1 MKRIHNRLV
10 ILLIF
15 ALLLSLAAP
24 VGAAGSRITIRT
36 PEDLVE
42 LSRRCSLDS
51 WSRGK
56 TVVLS
61 ADLDLSDVEFSS
73 IPTFGG
79 TFDGQGYTIS
89 GLTITG
95 SGNVRGLFR
104 YLQSGGVVQ
113 NVSLEVT
120 IEPTDLQDSL
130 GGLVGNNRGSVR
142 NCTVTGSIQGETN
155 IGGIIGVNESSGKI
169 INSTFSGSVTG
180 EHYVGGIAG
189 QNLGSILQCVNQGKI
204 NTVAVEGE
212 ADLEDLDSRPLN
224 STENLPACT
233 DIGGITGF
241 STGVLQS
248 CKNTGPVGYEHVG
261 YNVGGIAG
269 RQSGYLNGCTN
280 QGVILGRK
288 DVGGI
293 AGQLEPEIFL
303 RYGED
308 LLNQLWSELGTLGDQ
323 VDHLLSDL
331 NSTNT
336 STTAQ
341 LQMLSSH
348 AGTAQDAA
356 GELMDAAKDWANGN
370 LSTVNDLS
378 ARISWS
384 LQQLEPILETL
395 RPLPEELTD
404 AVDALEEGLDQ
415 AEQAGDLASDAGQSL
430 RTALQEALRAAD
442 HMNEGL
448 EHIRASQDALKS
460 ALGDPNEIKLAL
472 EQMAKGIG
480 QLGDGTVA
488 FSEAMEH
495 LRDGWAALPDVSSI
509 DAFLQAFEDLS
520 TAGTSTANG
529 LKNIQKAFI
538 RLKDTITAN
547 GDPTEALKT
556 ALQELEKAAASFQSG
571 ADQLQTAG
579 KHLLSALDTLED
591 AGIYLD
597 GVVDAFRDAGDAFNN
612 AFSRLGEGADAFHEM
627 VKTLA
632 EEPSI
637 QFTPIGSDMTARGDA
652 LDAALSDLL
661 GSADDL
667 GDLLSQSSDTI
678 LGDLSAVSQ
687 QLQSITDLLRQE
699 TSLKK
704 SGEGDRIE
712 DISDQVDGRSQRTG
726 CLSDA
731 RNEGVVKGDVNVAG
745 IAGSMAIEYDFDPED
760 DLVEVGD
767 RSLDVRYQTKAVVL
781 SCINLGE
788 VTGKKDDAGGIVGRM
803 DLGQVSHCEN
813 YGSVSSA
820 DGSYVGG
827 IAGASWGSI
836 RDSWARCTLSGDHYV
851 GGIAGYG
858 STLKN
863 CHTLITLQEGSA
875 YVGTVAGSVDPE
887 GTVTGNTFTQ
897 EALGAI
903 DGISYAGQ
911 AEPVTFGALCA
922 AGAPETFAQLEL
934 TFRAD
939 GKEVAVV
946 PFQYGKG
953 IARLPEIPAKK
964 GYSAAWP
971 DLDYSHLTASQTLE
985 AIYTPYTSSLTD
997 GGDLPDILVDGS
1009 FSAQAKVSHT
1019 TKETAWTDSK
1029 GESHQGTAYTV
1040 TVKDPVLDAVSYTVH
1055 CRLPEA
1061 NGRYAVWVQTGEN
1074 WQRQDSEK
1082 DGSYLLFPSTEETIT
1097 FCLVEEGNPL
1107 VKYLLTFTVLAAGL
1121 FILFWRRRMQKKKEH
1136 AQQPPASSLEFKG
1149 IKPPPKRRSPRRHLF
1164 PGTAANVSCVEVLFV
1179 IAGFRRCS
1187 PSKETPP
1194 FVSKS

>member
-24 VGAAGSRITIRT
+24 VGAAGSRITIRP
-36 PEDLVE
+36 PEVLGE

-79 TFDGQGYTIS
+79 TYDGQGYTIS

-1136 AQQPPASSLEFKG
+1136 AQQPPASSLE
-1149 IKPPPKRRSPRRHLF
+1149 
-1164 PGTAANVSCVEVLFV
+1164 
-1179 IAGFRRCS
+1179 
-1187 PSKETPP
+1187 SKE
-1194 FVSKS
+1194 

>member
-1 MKRIHNRLV
+1 MKRIHNRLA

-341 LQMLSSH
+341 LQTLSSH

-597 GVVDAFRDAGDAFNN
+597 GVVDAFRDAGDSFNN

-667 GDLLSQSSDTI
+667 SDLLSQSSDTI

-767 RSLDVRYQTKAVVL
+767 RSLDVRYQTKAVIL

-922 AGAPETFAQLEL
+922 AGAPETFAQWEL

-1082 DGSYLLFPSTEETIT
+1082 DGSYLLFPSTGETIT

-1136 AQQPPASSLEFKG
+1136 AQQPPASSLE
-1149 IKPPPKRRSPRRHLF
+1149 
-1164 PGTAANVSCVEVLFV
+1164 
-1179 IAGFRRCS
+1179 
-1187 PSKETPP
+1187 SKE
-1194 FVSKS
+1194 

>member
-1 MKRIHNRLV
+1 MKRIHNRLA

-36 PEDLVE
+36 PKDLVE

-767 RSLDVRYQTKAVVL
+767 RSLDVRYQTKAVIL

-1097 FCLVEEGNPL
+1097 FCLVEEGNSL

-1136 AQQPPASSLEFKG
+1136 AQQPPASSLE
-1149 IKPPPKRRSPRRHLF
+1149 
-1164 PGTAANVSCVEVLFV
+1164 
-1179 IAGFRRCS
+1179 
-1187 PSKETPP
+1187 SKE
-1194 FVSKS
+1194 

>member
-1 MKRIHNRLV
+1 MKRIHNRLA

-404 AVDALEEGLDQ
+404 AVDALEEGLVQ

-767 RSLDVRYQTKAVVL
+767 RSLDVRYQTKAVIL

-1097 FCLVEEGNPL
+1097 FCLVEEGNSL

-1136 AQQPPASSLEFKG
+1136 AQQPPASSLE
-1149 IKPPPKRRSPRRHLF
+1149 
-1164 PGTAANVSCVEVLFV
+1164 
-1179 IAGFRRCS
+1179 
-1187 PSKETPP
+1187 SKE
-1194 FVSKS
+1194 

>member
-341 LQMLSSH
+341 LQTLSSH

-415 AEQAGDLASDAGQSL
+415 AEQAGDLASNAGQSL

-442 HMNEGL
+442 HMDEGL

-472 EQMAKGIG
+472 EQMAKGIS

-667 GDLLSQSSDTI
+667 SDLLSQSSDTI

-1136 AQQPPASSLEFKG
+1136 AQQPPASSLE
-1149 IKPPPKRRSPRRHLF
+1149 
-1164 PGTAANVSCVEVLFV
+1164 
-1179 IAGFRRCS
+1179 
-1187 PSKETPP
+1187 SKE
-1194 FVSKS
+1194 

>member
-1 MKRIHNRLV
+1 MKRIHNRLA

-378 ARISWS
+378 ARISLS

-767 RSLDVRYQTKAVVL
+767 RSLDVRYQTKAVIL

-1097 FCLVEEGNPL
+1097 FCLVEEGNSL

-1136 AQQPPASSLEFKG
+1136 AQQPPASSLE
-1149 IKPPPKRRSPRRHLF
+1149 
-1164 PGTAANVSCVEVLFV
+1164 
-1179 IAGFRRCS
+1179 
-1187 PSKETPP
+1187 SKE
-1194 FVSKS
+1194 

>member
-1 MKRIHNRLV
+1 MKRIHNRLA

-767 RSLDVRYQTKAVVL
+767 RSLDVRYQTKAVIL

-827 IAGASWGSI
+827 IAGASWGSL

-1097 FCLVEEGNPL
+1097 FCLVEEGNSL

-1136 AQQPPASSLEFKG
+1136 AQQPPASSLE
-1149 IKPPPKRRSPRRHLF
+1149 
-1164 PGTAANVSCVEVLFV
+1164 
-1179 IAGFRRCS
+1179 
-1187 PSKETPP
+1187 SKE
-1194 FVSKS
+1194 

>member
-1 MKRIHNRLV
+1 MKRIYNRLA

-224 STENLPACT
+224 STENLPVCT

-341 LQMLSSH
+341 LQTLSSH

-480 QLGDGTVA
+480 QLGDGIVA

-767 RSLDVRYQTKAVVL
+767 RSLDVRYQTKAVIL

-897 EALGAI
+897 EDLGAI

-1136 AQQPPASSLEFKG
+1136 AQQPPASSLE
-1149 IKPPPKRRSPRRHLF
+1149 
-1164 PGTAANVSCVEVLFV
+1164 
-1179 IAGFRRCS
+1179 
-1187 PSKETPP
+1187 SKE
-1194 FVSKS
+1194 

>member
-1 MKRIHNRLV
+1 MKRIHNRLA

-767 RSLDVRYQTKAVVL
+767 RSLDVRYQTKAVIL

-897 EALGAI
+897 EDLGAI

-1097 FCLVEEGNPL
+1097 FCLVEEGNSL

-1136 AQQPPASSLEFKG
+1136 AQQPPASSLE
-1149 IKPPPKRRSPRRHLF
+1149 
-1164 PGTAANVSCVEVLFV
+1164 
-1179 IAGFRRCS
+1179 
-1187 PSKETPP
+1187 SKE
-1194 FVSKS
+1194 

>member
-1 MKRIHNRLV
+1 MKRIHNRLA
-10 ILLIF
+10 ILLTF

-142 NCTVTGSIQGETN
+142 NCAVTGSIQGETN

-341 LQMLSSH
+341 LQTLSSH

-448 EHIRASQDALKS
+448 EHIRASQDALKL

-556 ALQELEKAAASFQSG
+556 ALQELQKAAASFQSG

-1136 AQQPPASSLEFKG
+1136 AQQPPASSLE
-1149 IKPPPKRRSPRRHLF
+1149 
-1164 PGTAANVSCVEVLFV
+1164 
-1179 IAGFRRCS
+1179 
-1187 PSKETPP
+1187 SKE
-1194 FVSKS
+1194 

>member
-1 MKRIHNRLV
+1 MKRIHNRLA

-767 RSLDVRYQTKAVVL
+767 RSLDVRYQTKAVIL

-1029 GESHQGTAYTV
+1029 GESHQGTAYPV

-1097 FCLVEEGNPL
+1097 FCLVEEGNSL

-1136 AQQPPASSLEFKG
+1136 AQQPPASSLE
-1149 IKPPPKRRSPRRHLF
+1149 
-1164 PGTAANVSCVEVLFV
+1164 
-1179 IAGFRRCS
+1179 
-1187 PSKETPP
+1187 SKE
-1194 FVSKS
+1194 

>member
-1 MKRIHNRLV
+1 MKRIHNRLA

-767 RSLDVRYQTKAVVL
+767 RSLDVRYQTKAVIL

-1040 TVKDPVLDAVSYTVH
+1040 TVKDPVLDAASDTVH

-1097 FCLVEEGNPL
+1097 FCLVEEGNSL

-1136 AQQPPASSLEFKG
+1136 AQQPPASSLE
-1149 IKPPPKRRSPRRHLF
+1149 
-1164 PGTAANVSCVEVLFV
+1164 
-1179 IAGFRRCS
+1179 
-1187 PSKETPP
+1187 SKE
-1194 FVSKS
+1194 

>member
-1 MKRIHNRLV
+1 MKRIHNRLA

-767 RSLDVRYQTKAVVL
+767 RSLDVRYQTKAVIL

-1097 FCLVEEGNPL
+1097 FCLVEEGNSL
-1107 VKYLLTFTVLAAGL
+1107 VKYLLTFTVLSAGL

-1136 AQQPPASSLEFKG
+1136 AQQPPASSLE
-1149 IKPPPKRRSPRRHLF
+1149 
-1164 PGTAANVSCVEVLFV
+1164 
-1179 IAGFRRCS
+1179 
-1187 PSKETPP
+1187 SKE
-1194 FVSKS
+1194 

>member
-1 MKRIHNRLV
+1 MKRIHNRLA
-10 ILLIF
+10 ILLTF
-15 ALLLSLAAP
+15 ALFLSLAAP
-24 VGAAGSRITIRT
+24 VGATGSRITIRT

-120 IEPTDLQDSL
+120 MEPTDLQDSL

-180 EHYVGGIAG
+180 KHYVGGIAG

-308 LLNQLWSELGTLGDQ
+308 LLNQLWSELGTLGNQ

-341 LQMLSSH
+341 LQTLSSH

-404 AVDALEEGLDQ
+404 AVDALEDGLDQ
-415 AEQAGDLASDAGQSL
+415 AEQAGDLASEAGQSL
-430 RTALQEALRAAD
+430 RKALQEALRAAD

-495 LRDGWAALPDVSSI
+495 LRDGWAALPDVSSV

-529 LKNIQKAFI
+529 LKNIQKAFT

-767 RSLDVRYQTKAVVL
+767 RSLDVRYQTKAVIL

-1097 FCLVEEGNPL
+1097 FCLVEEGNSL

-1136 AQQPPASSLEFKG
+1136 AQQPPASSLE
-1149 IKPPPKRRSPRRHLF
+1149 
-1164 PGTAANVSCVEVLFV
+1164 
-1179 IAGFRRCS
+1179 
-1187 PSKETPP
+1187 SKE
-1194 FVSKS
+1194 

>member
-1 MKRIHNRLV
+1 MKRIHNRLA

-767 RSLDVRYQTKAVVL
+767 RSLDVRYQTKAVIL

-851 GGIAGYG
+851 GEIAGYG

-1097 FCLVEEGNPL
+1097 FCLVEEGNSL

-1136 AQQPPASSLEFKG
+1136 AQQPPASSLE
-1149 IKPPPKRRSPRRHLF
+1149 
-1164 PGTAANVSCVEVLFV
+1164 
-1179 IAGFRRCS
+1179 
-1187 PSKETPP
+1187 SKE
-1194 FVSKS
+1194 

>member
-1 MKRIHNRLV
+1 MKRIHNRLA

-767 RSLDVRYQTKAVVL
+767 RSLDVRYQTKAVIL

-836 RDSWARCTLSGDHYV
+836 WDSWARCTLSGDHYV

-1097 FCLVEEGNPL
+1097 FCLVEEGNSL

-1136 AQQPPASSLEFKG
+1136 AQQPPASSLE
-1149 IKPPPKRRSPRRHLF
+1149 
-1164 PGTAANVSCVEVLFV
+1164 
-1179 IAGFRRCS
+1179 
-1187 PSKETPP
+1187 SKE
-1194 FVSKS
+1194 

>member
-1 MKRIHNRLV
+1 MKRIHNRLA

-341 LQMLSSH
+341 LQTLSSH

-495 LRDGWAALPDVSSI
+495 LRDGWAALPDVSSV

-529 LKNIQKAFI
+529 LKNIQKAFT

-597 GVVDAFRDAGDAFNN
+597 GVVDAFRDAGNAFNK

-667 GDLLSQSSDTI
+667 SDLLSQSSDTI

-712 DISDQVDGRSQRTG
+712 DISDRVDGRSQRTG

-1136 AQQPPASSLEFKG
+1136 AQQPPASSLE
-1149 IKPPPKRRSPRRHLF
+1149 
-1164 PGTAANVSCVEVLFV
+1164 
-1179 IAGFRRCS
+1179 
-1187 PSKETPP
+1187 SKE
-1194 FVSKS
+1194 

>member
-1 MKRIHNRLV
+1 MKRIHNRLA

-224 STENLPACT
+224 STENLPVCT

-341 LQMLSSH
+341 LQTLSSH

-480 QLGDGTVA
+480 QLGDGIVA

-767 RSLDVRYQTKAVVL
+767 RSLDVRYQTKAVIL

-803 DLGQVSHCEN
+803 DLGPVSHCEN

-897 EALGAI
+897 EDLGAI

-1136 AQQPPASSLEFKG
+1136 AQQPPASSLE
-1149 IKPPPKRRSPRRHLF
+1149 
-1164 PGTAANVSCVEVLFV
+1164 
-1179 IAGFRRCS
+1179 
-1187 PSKETPP
+1187 SKE
-1194 FVSKS
+1194 

>member
-460 ALGDPNEIKLAL
+460 ALGDHNEIKLAL

-1136 AQQPPASSLEFKG
+1136 AQQPPASSLE
-1149 IKPPPKRRSPRRHLF
+1149 
-1164 PGTAANVSCVEVLFV
+1164 
-1179 IAGFRRCS
+1179 
-1187 PSKETPP
+1187 SKE
-1194 FVSKS
+1194 

>member
-612 AFSRLGEGADAFHEM
+612 AFSRLGEDADAFHEM

-836 RDSWARCTLSGDHYV
+836 RDSWARCTLFGDHYV

-1136 AQQPPASSLEFKG
+1136 AQQPPASSLE
-1149 IKPPPKRRSPRRHLF
+1149 
-1164 PGTAANVSCVEVLFV
+1164 
-1179 IAGFRRCS
+1179 
-1187 PSKETPP
+1187 SKE
-1194 FVSKS
+1194 

>member
-224 STENLPACT
+224 STETLPACT

-341 LQMLSSH
+341 LQTLSSH

-415 AEQAGDLASDAGQSL
+415 AEQAGDLASNAGQSL

-472 EQMAKGIG
+472 EQMAKGIS

-667 GDLLSQSSDTI
+667 SDLLSQSSDTI

-767 RSLDVRYQTKAVVL
+767 RSLDVRYQTKAVIL

-1097 FCLVEEGNPL
+1097 FCLVAEGNPL

-1136 AQQPPASSLEFKG
+1136 AQQPPASSLE
-1149 IKPPPKRRSPRRHLF
+1149 
-1164 PGTAANVSCVEVLFV
+1164 
-1179 IAGFRRCS
+1179 
-1187 PSKETPP
+1187 SKE
-1194 FVSKS
+1194 

>member
-1 MKRIHNRLV
+1 MKRIHNRLA

-24 VGAAGSRITIRT
+24 GGAAGSRITIRT

-341 LQMLSSH
+341 LQTLSSH

-667 GDLLSQSSDTI
+667 SDLLSQSSDTI

-767 RSLDVRYQTKAVVL
+767 RSLDVRYQTKAVIL

-836 RDSWARCTLSGDHYV
+836 RDSWARCTLSQAIPLPRKLWGPL
-851 GGIAGYG
+851 
-858 STLKN
+858 T
-863 CHTLITLQEGSA
+863 ESA
-875 YVGTVAGSVDPE
+875 M
-887 GTVTGNTFTQ
+887 
-897 EALGAI
+897 
-903 DGISYAGQ
+903 
-911 AEPVTFGALCA
+911 PVKL
-922 AGAPETFAQLEL
+922 
-934 TFRAD
+934 
-939 GKEVAVV
+939 
-946 PFQYGKG
+946 
-953 IARLPEIPAKK
+953 
-964 GYSAAWP
+964 
-971 DLDYSHLTASQTLE
+971 SQ
-985 AIYTPYTSSLTD
+985 
-997 GGDLPDILVDGS
+997 
-1009 FSAQAKVSHT
+1009 
-1019 TKETAWTDSK
+1019 
-1029 GESHQGTAYTV
+1029 
-1040 TVKDPVLDAVSYTVH
+1040 
-1055 CRLPEA
+1055 
-1061 NGRYAVWVQTGEN
+1061 
-1074 WQRQDSEK
+1074 
-1082 DGSYLLFPSTEETIT
+1082 
-1097 FCLVEEGNPL
+1097 
-1107 VKYLLTFTVLAAGL
+1107 
-1121 FILFWRRRMQKKKEH
+1121 
-1136 AQQPPASSLEFKG
+1136 
-1149 IKPPPKRRSPRRHLF
+1149 
-1164 PGTAANVSCVEVLFV
+1164 
-1179 IAGFRRCS
+1179 
-1187 PSKETPP
+1187 
-1194 FVSKS
+1194 

>member
-1 MKRIHNRLV
+1 MKRIHNRLA
-10 ILLIF
+10 ILLTF

-130 GGLVGNNRGSVR
+130 GGLVGNNCGSVR
-142 NCTVTGSIQGETN
+142 NCAVTGSIQGETN

-241 STGVLQS
+241 ATGVLQS

-341 LQMLSSH
+341 LQTLSSH

-448 EHIRASQDALKS
+448 EHIRASQDALKL

-556 ALQELEKAAASFQSG
+556 ALQELQKAAASFQSG

-1136 AQQPPASSLEFKG
+1136 AQQPPASSLE
-1149 IKPPPKRRSPRRHLF
+1149 
-1164 PGTAANVSCVEVLFV
+1164 
-1179 IAGFRRCS
+1179 
-1187 PSKETPP
+1187 SKE
-1194 FVSKS
+1194 

>member
-1 MKRIHNRLV
+1 MKRIHNRLA
-10 ILLIF
+10 ILLTF

-142 NCTVTGSIQGETN
+142 NCAVTGSIQGETN

-341 LQMLSSH
+341 LQTLSSH

-448 EHIRASQDALKS
+448 EHIRASQDALKL

-556 ALQELEKAAASFQSG
+556 ALQELQKAAASFQSG

-731 RNEGVVKGDVNVAG
+731 RNEGVIKGDVNVAG

-1136 AQQPPASSLEFKG
+1136 AQQPPASSLE
-1149 IKPPPKRRSPRRHLF
+1149 
-1164 PGTAANVSCVEVLFV
+1164 
-1179 IAGFRRCS
+1179 
-1187 PSKETPP
+1187 SKE
-1194 FVSKS
+1194 

>member
-1 MKRIHNRLV
+1 MKRIHNRLA

-767 RSLDVRYQTKAVVL
+767 RSLDVRYQTKAVIL

-1040 TVKDPVLDAVSYTVH
+1040 TVKDPVLDVVSYTVH

-1097 FCLVEEGNPL
+1097 FCLVEEGNSL

-1136 AQQPPASSLEFKG
+1136 AQQPPASSLE
-1149 IKPPPKRRSPRRHLF
+1149 
-1164 PGTAANVSCVEVLFV
+1164 
-1179 IAGFRRCS
+1179 
-1187 PSKETPP
+1187 SKE
-1194 FVSKS
+1194 

>member
-1 MKRIHNRLV
+1 MKRIHNRLA

-480 QLGDGTVA
+480 QLGDGT
-488 FSEAMEH
+488 EAMEH

-767 RSLDVRYQTKAVVL
+767 RSLDVRYQTKAVIL

-1097 FCLVEEGNPL
+1097 FCLVEEGNSL

-1136 AQQPPASSLEFKG
+1136 AQQPPASSLE
-1149 IKPPPKRRSPRRHLF
+1149 
-1164 PGTAANVSCVEVLFV
+1164 
-1179 IAGFRRCS
+1179 
-1187 PSKETPP
+1187 SKE
-1194 FVSKS
+1194 

>member
-341 LQMLSSH
+341 LQTLSSH

-637 QFTPIGSDMTARGDA
+637 QFTPIGSDMTARGDT

-767 RSLDVRYQTKAVVL
+767 RSLDVRYQTKAVIL

-1097 FCLVEEGNPL
+1097 FCLVEEGNSL

-1136 AQQPPASSLEFKG
+1136 AQQPPASSLE
-1149 IKPPPKRRSPRRHLF
+1149 
-1164 PGTAANVSCVEVLFV
+1164 
-1179 IAGFRRCS
+1179 
-1187 PSKETPP
+1187 SKE
-1194 FVSKS
+1194 

>member
-1 MKRIHNRLV
+1 MKRIHNRLA

-323 VDHLLSDL
+323 VDHLLTDL
-331 NSTNT
+331 DRANT

-341 LQMLSSH
+341 LQALSSH

-404 AVDALEEGLDQ
+404 AVDALEDGLDQ
-415 AEQAGDLASDAGQSL
+415 AEQAGDLASEAGQSL
-430 RTALQEALRAAD
+430 RKALQEALRAAD

-495 LRDGWAALPDVSSI
+495 LRDGWATLPDVSSI

-520 TAGTSTANG
+520 TAGTNTANG
-529 LKNIQKAFI
+529 LKNIQKACI

-579 KHLLSALDTLED
+579 KHLLSSLDTLED

-637 QFTPIGSDMTARGDA
+637 QFTPVGSDMTARGDA

-767 RSLDVRYQTKAVVL
+767 RSLDVRYQTKAVIL

-875 YVGTVAGSVDPE
+875 YVGTVAGAVDPE

-1136 AQQPPASSLEFKG
+1136 AQQPPASSLE
-1149 IKPPPKRRSPRRHLF
+1149 
-1164 PGTAANVSCVEVLFV
+1164 
-1179 IAGFRRCS
+1179 
-1187 PSKETPP
+1187 SKE
-1194 FVSKS
+1194 

>member
-1 MKRIHNRLV
+1 M
-10 ILLIF
+10 
-15 ALLLSLAAP
+15 
-24 VGAAGSRITIRT
+24 
-36 PEDLVE
+36 
-42 LSRRCSLDS
+42 
-51 WSRGK
+51 
-56 TVVLS
+56 
-61 ADLDLSDVEFSS
+61 EFSS

-767 RSLDVRYQTKAVVL
+767 RSLDVRYQTKAVIL

-1097 FCLVEEGNPL
+1097 FCLVEEGNSL

-1136 AQQPPASSLEFKG
+1136 AQQPPASSLE
-1149 IKPPPKRRSPRRHLF
+1149 
-1164 PGTAANVSCVEVLFV
+1164 
-1179 IAGFRRCS
+1179 
-1187 PSKETPP
+1187 SKE
-1194 FVSKS
+1194 

>member
-1 MKRIHNRLV
+1 MKRIHNRLA

-341 LQMLSSH
+341 LQTLSSH

-667 GDLLSQSSDTI
+667 SDLLSQSSDTI

-767 RSLDVRYQTKAVVL
+767 RSLDVRYQTKAVIL

-1074 WQRQDSEK
+1074 WQRQDSEN
-1082 DGSYLLFPSTEETIT
+1082 DGSYLLFPSTGETIT

-1136 AQQPPASSLEFKG
+1136 AQQPPASSLE
-1149 IKPPPKRRSPRRHLF
+1149 
-1164 PGTAANVSCVEVLFV
+1164 
-1179 IAGFRRCS
+1179 
-1187 PSKETPP
+1187 SKE
-1194 FVSKS
+1194 

>member
-1 MKRIHNRLV
+1 MKRIHNRLA

-341 LQMLSSH
+341 LQTLSSH

-667 GDLLSQSSDTI
+667 SDLLSQSSDTI

-767 RSLDVRYQTKAVVL
+767 RSLDVRYQTKAVIL

-863 CHTLITLQEGSA
+863 CHTLITLEEGSA

-1082 DGSYLLFPSTEETIT
+1082 DGSYLLFPSTGETIT

-1136 AQQPPASSLEFKG
+1136 AQQPPASSLE
-1149 IKPPPKRRSPRRHLF
+1149 
-1164 PGTAANVSCVEVLFV
+1164 
-1179 IAGFRRCS
+1179 
-1187 PSKETPP
+1187 SKE
-1194 FVSKS
+1194 

>member
-1 MKRIHNRLV
+1 MKRIHNRLA

-73 IPTFGG
+73 IPTYGG

-612 AFSRLGEGADAFHEM
+612 AFSRLGEGAAAFHEM

-767 RSLDVRYQTKAVVL
+767 RSLDVRYQTKAVIL

-1097 FCLVEEGNPL
+1097 FCLVEEGNSL

-1136 AQQPPASSLEFKG
+1136 AQQPPASSLE
-1149 IKPPPKRRSPRRHLF
+1149 
-1164 PGTAANVSCVEVLFV
+1164 
-1179 IAGFRRCS
+1179 
-1187 PSKETPP
+1187 SKE
-1194 FVSKS
+1194 

>member
-1 MKRIHNRLV
+1 MKRIHNRLA

-767 RSLDVRYQTKAVVL
+767 RSLDVRYQTKAVIL

-813 YGSVSSA
+813 YGSVSSV

-1097 FCLVEEGNPL
+1097 FCLVEEGNSL

-1136 AQQPPASSLEFKG
+1136 AQQPPASSLE
-1149 IKPPPKRRSPRRHLF
+1149 
-1164 PGTAANVSCVEVLFV
+1164 
-1179 IAGFRRCS
+1179 
-1187 PSKETPP
+1187 SKE
-1194 FVSKS
+1194 

>member
-1 MKRIHNRLV
+1 MKRIHNRLA

-731 RNEGVVKGDVNVAG
+731 RNVGGVKGDVNVAG

-767 RSLDVRYQTKAVVL
+767 RSLDVRYQTKAVIL

-1097 FCLVEEGNPL
+1097 FCLVEEGNSL

-1136 AQQPPASSLEFKG
+1136 AQQPPASSLE
-1149 IKPPPKRRSPRRHLF
+1149 
-1164 PGTAANVSCVEVLFV
+1164 
-1179 IAGFRRCS
+1179 
-1187 PSKETPP
+1187 SKE
-1194 FVSKS
+1194 

>member
-24 VGAAGSRITIRT
+24 VGAAGSRITIRP

-341 LQMLSSH
+341 LQTLSSH

-460 ALGDPNEIKLAL
+460 ALGNPNEIKLAL

-637 QFTPIGSDMTARGDA
+637 QFTPIGSDMTARGDT

-767 RSLDVRYQTKAVVL
+767 RSLDVRYQTKAVIL

-897 EALGAI
+897 EDLGAI

-1097 FCLVEEGNPL
+1097 FCLVEEGNSL

-1136 AQQPPASSLEFKG
+1136 AQQPPASSLE
-1149 IKPPPKRRSPRRHLF
+1149 
-1164 PGTAANVSCVEVLFV
+1164 
-1179 IAGFRRCS
+1179 
-1187 PSKETPP
+1187 SKE
-1194 FVSKS
+1194 

>member
-1 MKRIHNRLV
+1 MKRIHNRLA
-10 ILLIF
+10 IPLIF
-15 ALLLSLAAP
+15 VLLLSLAAP

-341 LQMLSSH
+341 LQTLSSH

-556 ALQELEKAAASFQSG
+556 ALQELQKAAASFQSG

-1097 FCLVEEGNPL
+1097 FCLVEEGNSL

-1136 AQQPPASSLEFKG
+1136 AQQPPASSLE
-1149 IKPPPKRRSPRRHLF
+1149 
-1164 PGTAANVSCVEVLFV
+1164 
-1179 IAGFRRCS
+1179 
-1187 PSKETPP
+1187 SKE
-1194 FVSKS
+1194 

>member
-1 MKRIHNRLV
+1 MKRIHNRLA
-10 ILLIF
+10 IPLIF
-15 ALLLSLAAP
+15 VLLLSLAAP

-341 LQMLSSH
+341 LQTLSSH

-384 LQQLEPILETL
+384 LQQLESILETL

-448 EHIRASQDALKS
+448 EHIRASQDALKL
-460 ALGDPNEIKLAL
+460 ALGNPNEIKLAL

-538 RLKDTITAN
+538 RLKDTITTN

-767 RSLDVRYQTKAVVL
+767 RSLDVRYQTKAVIL

-897 EALGAI
+897 EDLGAI

-1097 FCLVEEGNPL
+1097 FCLVEEGNSL

-1136 AQQPPASSLEFKG
+1136 AQQPPASSLE
-1149 IKPPPKRRSPRRHLF
+1149 
-1164 PGTAANVSCVEVLFV
+1164 
-1179 IAGFRRCS
+1179 
-1187 PSKETPP
+1187 SKE
-1194 FVSKS
+1194 

>member
-1 MKRIHNRLV
+1 MKRIHNRLA

-61 ADLDLSDVEFSS
+61 AALDLSDVEFSS

-341 LQMLSSH
+341 LQTLSSH

-495 LRDGWAALPDVSSI
+495 LRDGWAALPDVSSV

-529 LKNIQKAFI
+529 LKNIQKAFT

-597 GVVDAFRDAGDAFNN
+597 GVVDAFRDAGNAFNK

-667 GDLLSQSSDTI
+667 SDLLSQSSDTI

-1136 AQQPPASSLEFKG
+1136 AQQPPASSLE
-1149 IKPPPKRRSPRRHLF
+1149 
-1164 PGTAANVSCVEVLFV
+1164 
-1179 IAGFRRCS
+1179 
-1187 PSKETPP
+1187 SKE
-1194 FVSKS
+1194 

>member
-1 MKRIHNRLV
+1 MKRIHNRLA

-341 LQMLSSH
+341 LQTLSSH

-495 LRDGWAALPDVSSI
+495 LRDGWAALPDVSSV

-529 LKNIQKAFI
+529 LKNIQKAFT

-597 GVVDAFRDAGDAFNN
+597 GVVDAFRDAGNAFNK

-667 GDLLSQSSDTI
+667 SDLLSQSSDTI

-863 CHTLITLQEGSA
+863 CHTLITLQEGS
-875 YVGTVAGSVDPE
+875 VAGSVDPE

-1136 AQQPPASSLEFKG
+1136 AQQPPASSLE
-1149 IKPPPKRRSPRRHLF
+1149 
-1164 PGTAANVSCVEVLFV
+1164 
-1179 IAGFRRCS
+1179 
-1187 PSKETPP
+1187 SKE
-1194 FVSKS
+1194 

>member
-1 MKRIHNRLV
+1 MKRIHNRLA

-341 LQMLSSH
+341 LQTLSSH

-667 GDLLSQSSDTI
+667 SDLLSQSSDTI

-712 DISDQVDGRSQRTG
+712 DIYDQVDGRSQRTG

-767 RSLDVRYQTKAVVL
+767 RSLDVRYQTKAVIL

-1082 DGSYLLFPSTEETIT
+1082 DGSYLLFPSTGETIT

-1136 AQQPPASSLEFKG
+1136 AQQPPASSLE
-1149 IKPPPKRRSPRRHLF
+1149 
-1164 PGTAANVSCVEVLFV
+1164 
-1179 IAGFRRCS
+1179 
-1187 PSKETPP
+1187 SKE
-1194 FVSKS
+1194 